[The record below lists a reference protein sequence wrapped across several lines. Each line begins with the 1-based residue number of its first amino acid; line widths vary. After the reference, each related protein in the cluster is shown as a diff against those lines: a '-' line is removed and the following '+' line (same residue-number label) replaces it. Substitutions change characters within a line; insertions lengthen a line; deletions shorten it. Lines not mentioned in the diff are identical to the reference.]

1 MKKYGLLGKSL
12 KHSYSPQI
20 HSMLGDYE
28 YVLFEKKENEIAGF
42 LEKREFDGLNVTI
55 PYKKTVIPYL
65 QSLSD
70 TAKRIGSVN
79 TIVKLPDGTLYG
91 DNTDVYGFRELVV
104 HSGIDVNG
112 QKAIVLGSGGGSAA
126 VCEALRS
133 LGALPEVISRS
144 DKENNYQRLSRHR
157 DAKIAVNAT
166 PVGMYPETG
175 ISVVDVS
182 FFPELRGVYDL
193 IYNPA
198 MTTFMF
204 SAKKRGIPCFNGLY
218 MLVAQAKKSAE
229 LFTGSAIDDSI
240 IEEIE
245 KKLEAQM
252 KNVVLVGM
260 PGSGKS
266 TIAELLAKKTGREA
280 IDSDKVFSD
289 RYGMNPSDYI
299 REHGEEAFR
308 RGESLILNDICK
320 LSGRV
325 ISTGGGA
332 VTKRGNYEII
342 RQNGTVFWI
351 IRDLD
356 KLSVKGRPLSQ
367 KNGVNK
373 LYEARKGMYELFSD
387 FRIDNNGDA
396 ADTAKQ
402 IYGLL
407 FGAGRQ

>member
-1 MKKYGLLGKSL
+1 MKK
-12 KHSYSPQI
+12 
-20 HSMLGDYE
+20 
-28 YVLFEKKENEIAGF
+28 
-42 LEKREFDGLNVTI
+42 
-55 PYKKTVIPYL
+55 
-65 QSLSD
+65 
-70 TAKRIGSVN
+70 SVRW
-79 TIVKLPDGTLYG
+79 I
-91 DNTDVYGFRELVV
+91 LVV
-104 HSGIDVNG
+104 VC
-112 QKAIVLGSGGGSAA
+112 ALLVLSAA
-126 VCEALRS
+126 VAIPSPELIEDGFWGDEGAFLRLFPSANAEEEALVSRDLPRDFS
-133 LGALPEVISRS
+133 GGMPLDPDAFPALCGVA
-144 DKENNYQRLSRHR
+144 
-157 DAKIAVNAT
+157 DA
-166 PVGMYPETG
+166 
-175 ISVVDVS
+175 
-182 FFPELRGVYDL
+182 
-193 IYNPA
+193 IYNPLR
-198 MTTFMF
+198 
-204 SAKKRGIPCFNGLY
+204 SRLILRSRERGIPAEGGLY
-218 MLVAQAKKSAE
+218 MLAAQAVKAAG
-229 LFTGSAIDDSI
+229 LFRGCVCP
-240 IEEIE
+240 EETTDEIYRRMLRRKE
-245 KKLEAQM
+245 NA
-252 KNVVLVGM
+252 VLIGM

-266 TIAELLAKKTGREA
+266 TVAELLAKKTGREA

-308 RGESLILNDICK
+308 RGESLILNDVCK
-320 LSGRV
+320 LSGKI